1 MRARTKLGPCTDV
14 IGFCKLAF
22 QLSFISCGFESSA
35 FAIALKTVIKRNLG
49 RVSSKLADPYVEVV
63 VDISA

>member
-1 MRARTKLGPCTDV
+1 MIV
-14 IGFCKLAF
+14 FCKLAF

-49 RVSSKLADPYVEVV
+49 RVSSKLADLYVEVV